1 VKNAMSSILHPGA
14 ASVTDP
20 DFPCA
25 PVGWTEVEGLH
36 KAADEGITLTDA
48 HLDVIAAL
56 QDYFSKHGSKK
67 ISARDVHDA
76 LDEKFHAQGGLKY
89 LYMLFPGGPIAQG
102 CRIAGLEPPVG
113 SSSPGS
119 GSVQ

>member
-1 VKNAMSSILHPGA
+1 MKNTMSSILHPGA
-14 ASVTDP
+14 ASVADP

-25 PVGWTEVEGLH
+25 PVDWSQAEGLH
-36 KAADEGITLTDA
+36 KAADEGITLTDE
-48 HLDVIAAL
+48 HWNIIDAL
-56 QDYFSKHGSKK
+56 QDYFSKHGSNE

-76 LDEKFHAQGGLKY
+76 LDEKFHAQGGLKH

-102 CRIAGLEPPVG
+102 CRIAGLEPPAG
-113 SSSPGS
+113 SSNPGF